1 MPDNGK
7 DLNWE
12 WIKEALPSLNET
24 KAAYKL
30 VNLLAKPSLCTLTK
44 LKSLNPQFSNIH
56 KVFKS
61 ELSELSDSVKQRN
74 HDYDYLDPDQVAC
87 SIDI

>member
-1 MPDNGK
+1 MPDNGM

-24 KAAYKL
+24 KQVYTL
-30 VNLLAKPSLCTLTK
+30 VNLLAKPSQCTLQK
-44 LKSLNPQFSNIH
+44 LQSLNPQFANMH
-56 KVFKS
+56 KVFKL
-61 ELSELSDSVKQRN
+61 ELSKLSNSVKQRN
-74 HDYDYLDPDQVAC
+74 HEYDYLDPHKIAC